1 MIDFIRMHL
10 KAGDGG
16 RGIVAWRREKYYPN
30 GGPAGGDGGDGG
42 SIYFAVDTNE
52 TTLTKLRFTQSV
64 KAGNGSPGLIK
75 KMHGKSGEDVIV
87 KVPPGT
93 MIRNAKTG
101 DLLADLTK
109 EGQVVRIA
117 KGGKGGLGNQHFA
130 TARNDA
136 PEYAQP
142 GETGESL
149 DITVELRLL
158 ADAGLIGFPSVGKST
173 FLSVVTRA
181 NPQIAAYPFTTI
193 EPNVGVVDMDD
204 GRGFVLAD
212 MPGLIEGAA
221 EGKGLGDEFLR
232 HIRRCKVLIHVIDM
246 SGEAGDPIECYEI
259 INKELHQY
267 AEELAKRP
275 QIVVANKMDAEYA
288 SMYLDEFKKKY
299 PDLKIYEVSTL
310 MHKGLKEV
318 LYAALSEIENAKD
331 IDVELV
337 QPDVIEETV
346 VYRYEPKRPDFY
358 IEKDAPGRWKVVS
371 EKVDNLCDQYDLYD
385 QDQAYQF
392 AIVLKKMGVDKAL
405 REAGAKDGDQVIINN
420 YILDF
425 KD

>member
-52 TTLTKLRFTQSV
+52 TTLTKLRFTKSV

-75 KMHGKSGEDVIV
+75 KMHGKSGEDVTI

-117 KGGKGGLGNQHFA
+117 RGGKGGLGNHHFA

-149 DITVELRLL
+149 DVTVELRLL

-181 NPQIAAYPFTTI
+181 NPEIAAYPFTTI
-193 EPNVGVVDMDD
+193 EPNIGVVDMKD

-232 HIRRCKVLIHVIDM
+232 HIRRCKVLIHVVDM

-259 INKELHQY
+259 INRELY
-267 AEELAKRP
+267 SYSEELGDRP
-275 QIVVANKMDAEYA
+275 QIVVANKMDDEYA
-288 SMYLDEFKKKY
+288 SMYLEEFRRKY
-299 PDLKIYEVSTL
+299 PDLKIFEVSTI
-310 MHKGLKEV
+310 MHEGLQEV
-318 LYAALSEIENAKD
+318 LYAAIDEIEKAKEID
-331 IDVELV
+331 IEN
-337 QPDVIEETV
+337 PDPIEDTV

-385 QDQAYQF
+385 ADQAYQF
-392 AIVLKKMGVDKAL
+392 GLQLSKMGVDKAL
-405 REAGAKDGDQVIINN
+405 RQAGAKDGDQVIINN

-425 KD
+425 RD